1 MEALSFTTIFEIALP
16 LFLIMDPV
24 GNAVICVALLREFPP
39 ARQRRIILRELVIAL
54 LIALIFTY
62 LGEFLL
68 SLLDIRPSAL
78 RIAGGVI
85 LLIIS
90 LKMVYPLKEDHPDE
104 VDRDPFIVP
113 IAVPF
118 IAGPSLLAAVMLYA
132 HREGG
137 GPTVPLAVL
146 LAWTATAVIMLFAP
160 NLKRSLGPR
169 GLRAAERLMGLILIF
184 LSIQMMED
192 GVRMF
197 LASLGEG

>member
-1 MEALSFTTIFEIALP
+1 
-16 LFLIMDPV
+16 V
-24 GNAVICVALLREFPP
+24 GNAVICVAILREFPP
-39 ARQRRIILRELVIAL
+39 ARQRRILLRELLIAL
-54 LIALIFTY
+54 LIALLFTF

-68 SLLDIRPSAL
+68 SLLDIQPSTL
-78 RIAGGVI
+78 RIAGGII

-90 LKMVYPLKEDHPDE
+90 LKMVYPPQMDHQE

-137 GPTVPLAVL
+137 GPNVPLAVL
-146 LAWTATAVIMLFAP
+146 LAWAATAVIMFFSP
-160 NLKRSLGPR
+160 DLKRTMGQR

-197 LASLGEG
+197 IASLNEG

>member
-1 MEALSFTTIFEIALP
+1 MEAVSIWTILEIALP

-24 GNAVICVALLREFPP
+24 GNAVICVAILREFPP
-39 ARQRRIILRELVIAL
+39 ARQRRIILRELLIAL
-54 LIALIFTY
+54 LIALLFTF

-68 SLLDIRPSAL
+68 SLLDIQPSTL
-78 RIAGGVI
+78 RIAGGII

-90 LKMVYPLKEDHPDE
+90 LKMVYPPQMDHQE

-137 GPTVPLAVL
+137 GPNVPLAVL
-146 LAWTATAVIMLFAP
+146 LAWAATAVIMFFSP
-160 NLKRSLGPR
+160 DLKRTMGQR

-197 LASLGEG
+197 IASLNEG

>member
-1 MEALSFTTIFEIALP
+1 MDGVSLGTILEIALP

-24 GNAVICVALLREFPP
+24 GNAVICVAILREFPP
-39 ARQRRIILRELVIAL
+39 TRQRQIILRELI
-54 LIALIFTY
+54 IALIIALAFTF

-68 SLLDIRPSAL
+68 SLLAIQPSTL
-78 RIAGGVI
+78 RIAGGII

-90 LKMVYPLKEDHPDE
+90 LKMVYPPQEEHQE

-118 IAGPSLLAAVMLYA
+118 LAGPSLLAAVMLYA

-146 LAWTATAVIMLFAP
+146 LAWAATAVIMLFAP
-160 NLKRSLGPR
+160 DLKRTMGRR

-184 LSIQMMED
+184 LSVQMMED

-197 LASLGEG
+197 LHSLGQ

>member
-1 MEALSFTTIFEIALP
+1 MDAVSIGAVIEIALP

-24 GNAVICVALLREFPP
+24 GNAVICVAILREFSP
-39 ARQRRIILRELVIAL
+39 ARQRRIILRELVFALIIAL
-54 LIALIFTY
+54 LFTF

-90 LKMVYPLKEDHPDE
+90 LKMVYPIKEDHPDE
-104 VDRDPFIVP
+104 VDGDPFIVP

-118 IAGPSLLAAVMLYA
+118 IAGPSLLAAIMLYA

-137 GPTVPLAVL
+137 GPTVPLAVV
-146 LAWTATAVIMLFAP
+146 LAWLATAVIMFFAP
-160 NLKRSLGPR
+160 NLKRTLGPR

-192 GVRMF
+192 GVRLF
-197 LASLGEG
+197 LETLN

>member
-1 MEALSFTTIFEIALP
+1 MEAVSIWTILEIALP

-24 GNAVICVALLREFPP
+24 GNAVICVAILREFPP
-39 ARQRRIILRELVIAL
+39 ARQRRIILRELLIAL
-54 LIALIFTY
+54 LIALLFTF

-68 SLLDIRPSAL
+68 SLLDIQPSTL
-78 RIAGGVI
+78 RIAGGII

-90 LKMVYPLKEDHPDE
+90 LKMVYPPQMDHQE

-137 GPTVPLAVL
+137 GPNVPLAVL
-146 LAWTATAVIMLFAP
+146 LAWAATAVIMFFSP
-160 NLKRSLGPR
+160 DLKRTMGQR

-184 LSIQMMED
+184 LSTQMMED

-197 LASLGEG
+197 IASLNEG